1 MRGWCDLSEKEK
13 EQVDKEMLEKSQE
26 NMFFFYR
33 DEIKNFLS
41 GKSIPSRTSRAL
53 YLNGILLRIGSGK
66 LGAKYRINT
75 VILNKY
81 RELVNRT

>member
-1 MRGWCDLSEKEK
+1 LALYHIDSHGNVRCRYELVREEEAVMRGWCDLSEKEK

-41 GKSIPSRTSRAL
+41 GKSIHHVL
-53 YLNGILLRIGSGK
+53 QGHYI
-66 LGAKYRINT
+66 
-75 VILNKY
+75 
-81 RELVNRT
+81 

>member
-41 GKSIPSRTSRAL
+41 GKSIHHVL
-53 YLNGILLRIGSGK
+53 QGHYI
-66 LGAKYRINT
+66 
-75 VILNKY
+75 
-81 RELVNRT
+81 